1 MKFIK
6 EVKKFIYT
14 FTRNKKYTILKI
26 VRISHSKPDVYAN
39 HNCYNNCYD
48 LHTIT
53 SNTVDKC
60 IVFKSKFISTGGV
73 MNVTIINMSEDDEV
87 IENSTFYY
95 AERNTEFIYLC

>member
-1 MKFIK
+1 MEFIK

-14 FTRNKKYTILKI
+14 FTHDKKYTILKI
-26 VRISHSKPDVYAN
+26 VRISHSIKPDAAKY
-39 HNCYNNCYD
+39 NCYNNCYD

-60 IVFKSKFISTGGV
+60 IVFKTKYISTGDIL
-73 MNVTIINMSEDDEV
+73 NVTIINMSEDDKT

>member
-1 MKFIK
+1 MEFIK

-14 FTRNKKYTILKI
+14 FTHDKKYTILKI
-26 VRISHSKPDVYAN
+26 VRISHSIKPDVAKY
-39 HNCYNNCYD
+39 NCYNNCYD

-60 IVFKSKFISTGGV
+60 IVFKSKYISTGDIL
-73 MNVTIINMSEDDEV
+73 NVTIINMSEDDEV